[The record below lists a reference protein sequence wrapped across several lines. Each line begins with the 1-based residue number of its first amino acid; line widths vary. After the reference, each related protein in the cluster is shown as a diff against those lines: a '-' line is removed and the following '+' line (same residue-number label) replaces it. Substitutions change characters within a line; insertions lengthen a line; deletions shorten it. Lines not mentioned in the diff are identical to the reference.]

1 MRNDYGIFA
10 LGTIRTNRLRGAQ
23 KKLPTD
29 KNLKKKRQ
37 RVLRTSRM
45 YVIKTR
51 SLSSNGTITNVLCIV
66 HPIQSVVR
74 YQKEHG
80 KKKNARELSKYDK
93 RIQHQHGRR

>member
-1 MRNDYGIFA
+1 LLRYLRNDYGIFA

-45 YVIKTR
+45 FERTDAGITNKTYRSIIKTIHKPVAER
-51 SLSSNGTITNVLCIV
+51 
-66 HPIQSVVR
+66 PPDVVR
-74 YQKEHG
+74 FDQVAHYPTI
-80 KKKNARELSKYDK
+80 ASTR
-93 RIQHQHGRR
+93 GR